1 MNIYR
6 CPVCGNIIVK
16 LSDSK
21 VDLFCCGEQM
31 KLLKANTS
39 DGALEKHVPKV
50 TVIGNDVEV
59 VIGEVVHPMI
69 QQHYIEWIL
78 LETEKGHQ
86 IKYLHPEQEPKH
98 SFSLKDDKLVA
109 VYEYCNL
116 HGLWKKEM

>member
-21 VDLFCCGEQM
+21 AALFCCGEQM

-59 VIGEVVHPMI
+59 VIGEVV
-69 QQHYIEWIL
+69 
-78 LETEKGHQ
+78 Q
-86 IKYLHPEQEPKH
+86 IKYLYPEQEPKH